1 MKLQTIQQF
10 RKSRDVFEPESMPS
24 ENTLRSWIDEGEI
37 PGKRIGR
44 KYYVDLDALKSH
56 DDALVSAVL
65 EAP

>member
-1 MKLQTIQQF
+1 M
-10 RKSRDVFEPESMPS
+10 FEPESMPS